1 MVSSNACSTVDLGVL
16 GIGCSPVTVAIRE
29 DIARVDPAAWSVG
42 HPHQHSGV
50 AENLHHRFLRMLS
63 LPLGDLRLSGGVRDR
78 MSYDRRLIL
87 ALACVVHRAIARK
100 Q

>member
-1 MVSSNACSTVDLGVL
+1 MVTSNACSPVDLGVL
-16 GIGCSPVTVAIRE
+16 GIDCSPVAITISKDVARI
-29 DIARVDPAAWSVG
+29 DPAVRSISR
-42 HPHQHSGV
+42 PHQDGGV

-63 LPLGDLRLSGGVRDR
+63 LPLGDLRLSGGVCDR
-78 MSYDRRLIL
+78 MGDDRRLIL